1 LVFGTVTAQP
11 LKRTGEEV
19 VGVQELQNKVLS
31 HRVCQNKTLPAV
43 GVNTLR
49 D

>member
-1 LVFGTVTAQP
+1 MGGFGTVTASWENA
-11 LKRTGEEV
+11 LGKKL
-19 VGVQELQNKVLS
+19 QELQNKVLS
-31 HRVCQNKTLPAV
+31 HRVGQNKALPAD